1 MSKRSLIVAV
11 VGVVAAAA
19 GPAAAVEASGTAV
32 AVLLNT
38 AASGPGGDRALVAD
52 GPVFTGDVIKTDK
65 RGTAQILFADKTKMV
80 IGPQSQVTIDKF
92 VFQGPSKDGA
102 FSINA
107 VRGSFRFITGVS
119 AKNSYSISTP
129 VATIGVRG
137 TEFDGHVAD
146 DGTTTLAMWHG
157 SVRICDKATPRRH
170 CTVISGA
177 CSVIQLSPDTG
188 FNWVND
194 IYKRTELV
202 DHSIPFAFRQ
212 GGLTGGFRV
221 ASGGCD
227 TPNVDSAAPS
237 RHSHPPPPPTR
248 SRNRRTD
255 SLTQPFGSLP
265 AGARPLRH
273 GTCASS

>member
-11 VGVVAAAA
+11 VGAVAAA
-19 GPAAAVEASGTAV
+19 GPAAAVGASGHAV
-32 AVLLNT
+32 AVQLNT
-38 AASGPGGDRALVAD
+38 SASGPGGDRDLVAD

-107 VRGSFRFITGVS
+107 LRGSFRFITGVS
-119 AKNSYSISTP
+119 AKNSYLIETP

-194 IYKRTELV
+194 IYKRTDLV

-227 TPNVDSAAPS
+227 TPNVDPPPS
-237 RHSHPPPPPTR
+237 RHSDPPPPQTR
-248 SRNRRTD
+248 EEE
-255 SLTQPFGSLP
+255 
-265 AGARPLRH
+265 
-273 GTCASS
+273 